1 MAEPYRVLFVCTAN
15 ICRSAYADVVA
26 RGSGVTG
33 LAFAS
38 AGTHGRQGDPL
49 DPPMAALVRAGDP
62 AAHASRRLT
71 RDIAEGAD
79 LILAMGQDH
88 RRFILEEFPEL
99 SRRAFLLGQAAR
111 HLAQAAPGRPDAVVE
126 HLWSVRDSRPDD
138 EVPDPYGRGDAA
150 AQAAASLID
159 RHLASI
165 LGPLQRAVGAAG

>member
-26 RGSGVTG
+26 RAVGVPG
-33 LAFAS
+33 VVFAS
-38 AGTHGRQGDPL
+38 AGTHGWQGAPL

-99 SRRAFLLGQAAR
+99 PRQ
-111 HLAQAAPGRPDAVVE
+111 Q
-126 HLWSVRDSRPDD
+126 
-138 EVPDPYGRGDAA
+138 VPAA
-150 AQAAASLID
+150 ALTPVSIAGSGWSLRKYIV
-159 RHLASI
+159 ATCGIPSES
-165 LGPLQRAVGAAG
+165 

>member
-26 RGSGVTG
+26 RAVGVPG
-33 LAFAS
+33 VVFAS
-38 AGTHGRQGDPL
+38 AGTHGWQGAPL

-71 RDIAEGAD
+71 RDIAAGAD
-79 LILAMGQDH
+79 LILAMGQEH
-88 RRFILEEFPEL
+88 RRYILEEFPQL

-111 HLAQAAPGRPDAVVE
+111 HLPQAAGGEPDAIVD

-138 EVPDPYGRGDAA
+138 EVPDPYGRGEAA
-150 AQAAASLID
+150 ALAAASLID
-159 RHLASI
+159 RHLAGI
-165 LGPLQRAVGAAG
+165 LGPLQRAVGAVD